1 MIKKLRKRWR
11 ARWCAWTVALRWRFR
26 RPAPRHGRGRELI
39 VSLTSYPKRFPTLH
53 LTLKCLLTQ
62 SVRPDRVILW
72 IADAD
77 RASLPESVN
86 ALQRDGLEIRFC
98 DDLRSF
104 KKIIPTLSAFP
115 EADIATADDDQYYW
129 ADWLK
134 ELLSAAER
142 FPGNV
147 VAHNLR
153 RIACDEH
160 GIRPYRDWPKNNED
174 QTENPC
180 NFVTGNLGALYP
192 AHCFHPDVL
201 DCDAFMTLCPE
212 ADDVWLYWMARRNGR
227 FELHT
232 GLRHRQISWPGSQ
245 AESLWK
251 RNREG
256 NDAQIRAMIEAY
268 GLPWRCASRQVDE
281 QGTEKLA

>member
-11 ARWCAWTVALRWRFR
+11 ARWCAWKVALRWRFR

-39 VSLTSYPKRFPTLH
+39 VSLTSYPKRFSTLH
-53 LTLKCLLTQ
+53 FTLKCLLTQ

-72 IADAD
+72 IAEAD

-115 EADIATADDDQYYW
+115 EADIATADDDLYFCS
-129 ADWLK
+129 DWLK
-134 ELLSAAER
+134 ELIEAAER
-142 FPGNV
+142 FPGRV
-147 VAHNLR
+147 ISHRLHRLVLTGDARGVL
-153 RIACDEH
+153 
-160 GIRPYRDWPKNNED
+160 PYREWPKDIVD
-174 QTENPC
+174 QTEDPR
-180 NFVTGNLGALYP
+180 NFATGGAGALYP
-192 AHCFHPDVL
+192 ANCLHPDVL
-201 DCDAFMTLCPE
+201 DCDAFMRLCPE

-232 GLRHRQISWPGSQ
+232 GVRHRLIAWPGSQ
-245 AESLWK
+245 TESLWK

-268 GLPWRCASRQVDE
+268 GLP
-281 QGTEKLA
+281 